1 MQIELDRLSRMRQA
15 LSDLAREVELM
26 MPVFMDRLPM
36 VKGTVYQ
43 QRRKCGKPNC
53 RCRTGKEHSTMMLS
67 RSEGGRTK
75 LVGIPKGQLKEVQIL
90 ARRSG
95 AFSFRSLRRQR
106 WLAGAPTSRAEPGNP
121 VASGGAMRAEYH
133 AWLTFGAHTM
143 SCSLQCPVRWPDCW
157 TTGTRVPRLRSSWT
171 ASPWWTSG
179 AGSPTRT
186 ARSRGSRTRSSWCIR
201 SPRP

>member
-53 RCRTGKEHSTMMLS
+53 RCATGKGHATMMLS

-75 LVGIPKGQLKEVQIL
+75 LVSIPKGRLKEVQIL
-90 ARRSG
+90 ARRYRRVRRARTRLG
-95 AFSFRSLRRQR
+95 QIYKKMLSLIDELEAARRQD
-106 WLAGAPTSRAEPGNP
+106 L
-121 VASGGAMRAEYH
+121 
-133 AWLTFGAHTM
+133 
-143 SCSLQCPVRWPDCW
+143 
-157 TTGTRVPRLRSSWT
+157 
-171 ASPWWTSG
+171 
-179 AGSPTRT
+179 
-186 ARSRGSRTRSSWCIR
+186 
-201 SPRP
+201 